1 MKKANKK
8 KSYTHQDKFDMVEQL
23 LKRPEKAK
31 MIAKK
36 YNVGVSTL
44 YKWRSRFLEGAR
56 QELENYKTGPKATV
70 AHASE
75 KSGLK
80 KKVADYEKR
89 IAELVCEN
97 EILKKNENWISG
109 PLL

>member
-1 MKKANKK
+1 MKKVNKK

-44 YKWRSRFLEGAR
+44 YKWR
-56 QELENYKTGPKATV
+56 
-70 AHASE
+70 
-75 KSGLK
+75 
-80 KKVADYEKR
+80 
-89 IAELVCEN
+89 
-97 EILKKNENWISG
+97 
-109 PLL
+109 